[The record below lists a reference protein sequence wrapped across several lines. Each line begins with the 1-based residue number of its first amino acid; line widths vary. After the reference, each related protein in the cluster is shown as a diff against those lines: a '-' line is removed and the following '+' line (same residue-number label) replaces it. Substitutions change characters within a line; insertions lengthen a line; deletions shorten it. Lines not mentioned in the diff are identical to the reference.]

1 MEKEKKTKRKEV
13 YISILAILILLIA
26 VFGISYAVWQQT
38 LPGTRDNSVSTGY
51 ISFSYTESNTN
62 VISIENAVP
71 TSDDSGKKLVGNK
84 NMFDFSI
91 SARYAGVP
99 SIRYEIYTEPLVQ
112 SLDEKYVKVYLTNQN
127 DVPVSGYGVNVP
139 TYNNLE
145 KASEG
150 NGKKLYEG
158 NLTKSEKAEKFRLRI
173 WVSSEFN
180 KPEESYK
187 FSFKVH
193 VKGMA

>member
-1 MEKEKKTKRKEV
+1 MEKEKKTKRKEM

-26 VFGISYAVWQQT
+26 VFGISYAVWQQAFS
-38 LPGTRDNSVSTGY
+38 GTRDNSVSTGY

-99 SIRYEIYTEPLVQ
+99 SIHYEIYTEPLVQ
-112 SLDEKYVKVYLTNQN
+112 SLDERYVKVYLTSQN
-127 DVPVSGYGVNVP
+127 NIPLSGYDVKVP
-139 TYNNLE
+139 TYDNLDR
-145 KASEG
+145 ASVG

-158 NLTKSEKAEKFRLRI
+158 NLTESSRVEKFRLRI

-180 KPEESYK
+180 MPEESYK

-193 VKGMA
+193 VKGKA